1 MDNQS
6 KKMTINKEE
15 CLYLEKCQEI
25 VNRNVEKVDRTS
37 VGTYSMF
44 GVQLRYS
51 LKNGLFLKLN

>member
-1 MDNQS
+1 M
-6 KKMTINKEE
+6 MTVNKEE

-25 VNRNVEKVDRTS
+25 VNRNVLKIDRTN

-51 LKNGLFLKLN
+51 LKDGKLCLKS